1 MLIDGFGRKHDYLR
15 VSVTER
21 CNFRC
26 QYCMPEKPFSWVP
39 KENLLSYEDLFKFI
53 KASIDEGIKKVRIT
67 GGEPLL
73 REGLEQFIKMIYD
86 YKNDID
92 LALTTNGFLLPNAAQ
107 KLKDAGLKRINIS
120 LDSLNAATAAKIA
133 QKDVLETVLEGIQ
146 AAADAG
152 LKIKINCVPIKGIN
166 DVDLVEVLDFCK
178 SEGYV
183 VRFIEF
189 MENNHA
195 KDGAKGLNSDEI
207 KAIIATKYPNFK
219 MVPRDNSSPAQYY
232 ELEDGFQFGIIEPHK
247 DDSGVWHNSVDDSE
261 MFSTS
266 GFLGDNTKTVYQ
278 ASTLVAGSHT
288 VTFRCLDSDLLSP
301 STEVIRTFI
310 VLPSPFETITANVT
324 HVKAMHILALRTAV
338 NTIRQY
344 YGMEIVSWDEE
355 IVAVKTAVREWP
367 YHIMELR
374 AALEPVITMI
384 NSFDTSSTFDI
395 PPVTWLPIGTGRPK
409 ADVVQQIQNLL
420 LTM

>member
-73 REGLEQFIKMIYD
+73 RENLDVFLKMIFD

-92 LALTTNGFLLPNAAQ
+92 LALTTNGFLLSKVAQ

-120 LDSLNAATAAKIA
+120 LDSLNPVTATKIA
-133 QKDVLETVLEGIQ
+133 QKDVLKNVLEGIQ
-146 AAADAG
+146 KACDVG

-166 DVDLVEVLDFCK
+166 DVDVLDVLEFCK
-178 SEGYV
+178 EKNYV

-189 MENNHA
+189 MENHHA

-207 KAIIATKYPNFK
+207 LSIVSQKYPNLK
-219 MVPRDNSSPAQYY
+219 MIPRDTSSPAQYY

-247 DDSGVWHNSVDDSE
+247 DDFCAQCNRIRLTAE
-261 MFSTS
+261 
-266 GFLGDNTKTVYQ
+266 GFLIPCLYFEDAMSIKESVQNNRIDEAVEILKKVLANKPEKNKWSIKDDNEVSSRAFYQ
-278 ASTLVAGSHT
+278 
-288 VTFRCLDSDLLSP
+288 
-301 STEVIRTFI
+301 
-310 VLPSPFETITANVT
+310 
-324 HVKAMHILALRTAV
+324 
-338 NTIRQY
+338 
-344 YGMEIVSWDEE
+344 
-355 IVAVKTAVREWP
+355 
-367 YHIMELR
+367 
-374 AALEPVITMI
+374 
-384 NSFDTSSTFDI
+384 
-395 PPVTWLPIGTGRPK
+395 TGG
-409 ADVVQQIQNLL
+409 
-420 LTM
+420 